1 MNGEIYAGELAM
13 NGTESAAAETVR
25 TAVTAR
31 SLLSAIKE
39 NRIEVLLVITLLH
52 LLGVSDRVLAQAS
65 GICF

>member
-1 MNGEIYAGELAM
+1 MNPPIENTAVIE
-13 NGTESAAAETVR
+13 NVK

>member
-1 MNGEIYAGELAM
+1 MNPPIDGA
-13 NGTESAAAETVR
+13 TTVETVK

>member
-1 MNGEIYAGELAM
+1 MNPPIEG
-13 NGTESAAAETVR
+13 AAAADTVK

-31 SLLSAIKE
+31 SIFTAIKE
-39 NRIEVLLVITLLH
+39 NRIEVLLMITLLH

>member
-1 MNGEIYAGELAM
+1 M
-13 NGTESAAAETVR
+13 NGTESTAVETVK

-31 SLLSAIKE
+31 SLLTAIKE

>member
-1 MNGEIYAGELAM
+1 MNPPIEGSTAV
-13 NGTESAAAETVR
+13 ETVK

-31 SLLSAIKE
+31 SLLTSIKE

>member
-1 MNGEIYAGELAM
+1 MNGEIYAGELNM
-13 NGTESAAAETVR
+13 NGTETTAVETVK

-31 SLLSAIKE
+31 SFLTAVKE

>member
-1 MNGEIYAGELAM
+1 MNPPVE
-13 NGTESAAAETVR
+13 GTTAVETVK

>member
-1 MNGEIYAGELAM
+1 MNM
-13 NGTESAAAETVR
+13 NPPVDGTTAVETVK

-31 SLLSAIKE
+31 SLLTAIKE

>member
-1 MNGEIYAGELAM
+1 M
-13 NGTESAAAETVR
+13 NGTEQTAVETVK

-31 SLLSAIKE
+31 SLFTAIKE

>member
-1 MNGEIYAGELAM
+1 MNPPIE
-13 NGTESAAAETVR
+13 GTAAAETVK

-31 SLLSAIKE
+31 SLLTALKE
-39 NRIEVLLVITLLH
+39 NRIEVLLVITLMH

>member
-1 MNGEIYAGELAM
+1 MNPPIDS
-13 NGTESAAAETVR
+13 TAAAETVK

-31 SLLSAIKE
+31 SPFTAIKE

>member
-1 MNGEIYAGELAM
+1 MNPPIDG
-13 NGTESAAAETVR
+13 AAAADTVK

-31 SLLSAIKE
+31 SLLTSIKE

>member
-1 MNGEIYAGELAM
+1 M
-13 NGTESAAAETVR
+13 NGTETTAVETVK

-31 SLLSAIKE
+31 SLLTAIKE
-39 NRIEVLLVITLLH
+39 NRIEVLLVITIFH

>member
-1 MNGEIYAGELAM
+1 MNPPID
-13 NGTESAAAETVR
+13 GTAAAETVK

-31 SLLSAIKE
+31 SLLTAIKE